1 MAERMLIVEDES
13 TLCQSL
19 KRVLEREGYEVEAR
33 ENAESALKLLEE
45 EIYDLVVTDIIL
57 PGIDGIELLGT
68 IKERFPEVTVIVI
81 TAYASLDTAIKAFR
95 VGAYDYVVKP
105 IIHEEIKQVVR
116 NALAQKAL
124 VRQNIHLRQLIE
136 RQCDFGTIIGE
147 SAAIRDTIAYVK
159 KISPAKS
166 NVLLLGET
174 GTGKEL
180 VARAIHASSNRAQEP
195 FMPINCSA
203 IPDNLLESELFGH
216 TKGSFTGATA
226 AKKGLFEEASRGTVF
241 LDEIGDLSLVLQAKF
256 LRVLE
261 DQEIRPV
268 GGVKSV
274 KIDLRFITATNR
286 DIEQEVK
293 SGRFR
298 EDLYYRINTI
308 TIKLPPLRERREDIE
323 PLIRYYLQKYSAELG
338 KTVKEIEGKALD
350 ILLRYPWPGNVR
362 ELKNVIERGILISE
376 DGMITADA
384 LPECLRDR
392 SNEEPVFQDDK
403 LSIEDYCKSF
413 VQRHQGKYTEQQLA
427 DMLGITR
434 KALWEKRK
442 RWGIVRAQ
450 EKEH

>member
-1 MAERMLIVEDES
+1 MAERLLIVEDES

-105 IIHEEIKQVVR
+105 IIHEEIRQVVR

-124 VRQNIHLRQLIE
+124 LRQNIHLRQLIE
-136 RQCDFGTIIGE
+136 RQCDFGRIIGE
-147 SAAIRDTIAYVK
+147 SSAVRDTIAYIK
-159 KISPAKS
+159 KIAPAKS

-180 VARAIHASSNRAQEP
+180 VARAIHASSNRAQES

-226 AKKGLFEEASRGTVF
+226 AKKGLFEEANRGTVF
-241 LDEIGDLSLVLQAKF
+241 LDEIGDLSLMLQAKF

-261 DQEIRPV
+261 DQEMRPV

-338 KTVKEIEGKALD
+338 KPVKDIEGKALD
-350 ILLRYPWPGNVR
+350 ILLRYNWPGNVR

-384 LPECLRDR
+384 LPECLRAQGI
-392 SNEEPVFQDDK
+392 EESVLPDDK
-403 LSIEDYCKSF
+403 LSIEDYSKSF

-442 RWGIVRAQ
+442 RWGIVRTQ